1 MNARKL
7 ITTAT
12 AVMALIGSSFAA
24 TPANANDFERR
35 LNLQAMQ
42 SYMNQRGG
50 YANQY
55 YGNVNNI
62 ARNNSCRNTWNNG
75 RNYGWNYNRSNSWG
89 NSRNNGWINNG
100 RKWNNGRQNGWN
112 KKWHHRRGHGC

>member
-7 ITTAT
+7 ITTAA
-12 AVMALIGSSFAA
+12 AVVALIGSSFAA
-24 TPANANDFERR
+24 APANASDFERR

-42 SYMNQRGG
+42 NYMNQRGG
-50 YANQY
+50 YTNQY

-62 ARNNSCRNTWNNG
+62 ARNNSCRNNWNNNWSNGRNNGWNNG
-75 RNYGWNYNRSNSWG
+75 WNNY
-89 NSRNNGWINNG
+89 RNNGWINNG
-100 RKWNNGRQNGWN
+100 RKWNNGRQNGRN